1 MEMAQVKPEKAKV
14 LGRKGLGALQARLDE
29 LEAGARGR
37 IWKALGA
44 GQHRLTELDGA
55 LEKWAREDWSVE
67 GMRRRLEGL
76 RKQAD
81 ELRATALKRVNEIP
95 GTAVKGLATSTRE
108 PVQKLARE
116 LDRLA
121 RLVEPRTISVTSAQ
135 EVEVIPPPEPK
146 PARAQKVKA
155 EV

>member
-1 MEMAQVKPEKAKV
+1 METAQLKQEKAKFQ
-14 LGRKGLGALQARLDE
+14 GKKGLKALQARFDE

-37 IWKALGA
+37 LLKALGA

-67 GMRRRLEGL
+67 GMRRRFEGL

-81 ELRATALKRVNEIP
+81 ELRLTALKRVNEIP
-95 GTAVKGLATSTRE
+95 GTAVKGIASSTRV
-108 PVQKLARE
+108 PVQNLARE

-121 RLVEPRTISVTSAQ
+121 RLVEPRTVSVTPAQ
-135 EVEVIPPPEPK
+135 EVEVIPPPEPR
-146 PARAQKVKA
+146 PARAPKAKA

>member
-1 MEMAQVKPEKAKV
+1 MESVQAKQEKAKV
-14 LGRKGLGALQARLDE
+14 QGMKGLKALQARFDE
-29 LEAGARGR
+29 LEAGARER
-37 IWKALGA
+37 LLKALGA

-55 LEKWAREDWSVE
+55 LEKWSREDWSVDAL
-67 GMRRRLEGL
+67 RKRLEAL

-81 ELRATALKRVNEIP
+81 VFRAKAVERMNEIP
-95 GTAVKGLATSTRE
+95 GTAVKGLASSTRV
-108 PVQKLARE
+108 PVQNLARE

-121 RLVEPRTISVTSAQ
+121 KLVEPKAAAVTTAR

-146 PARAQKVKA
+146 AARVAKQKA